1 MSAAQAAKS
10 AKKGSNARPFY
21 ARHSKEQ
28 LRLALKR
35 MWLIRR
41 FEEMAEESYIRGL
54 THGTMHLSI
63 GQEASAVGICM
74 DLSDKDYITSTH
86 RGHGHCI
93 GKGAEVKYM
102 FAEFFGKEEGYCRG
116 RGGSMH
122 IADVATGNLGANGIV
137 GGGIPLATGA
147 ALAIKQR
154 KGTEV
159 AVCFFGD
166 GANNEGAFHE
176 SANMAAV
183 WKLPVIYVCENN
195 QYGMSVSTARSTAV
209 TDVAIRAA
217 AYAMPG
223 TIVDGNNIADV
234 NEAMMAAMER
244 AQKGEGP
251 SLIECKTY
259 RTKGHSRSD
268 RNRYRSKDEI
278 EGWKLKDPIPS
289 FEDELQDYGVLSKAE
304 VQAVRDEVEKDV
316 QDGFAFAQLGTD
328 PTADTVLRDVYTT
341 GKAA

>member
-1 MSAAQAAKS
+1 LKNKS
-10 AKKGSNARPFY
+10 ANARPFY

-28 LRLALKR
+28 LRDALRR

-41 FEEMAEESYIRGL
+41 FEEVAEDSYVRGL

-74 DLSDKDYITSTH
+74 DLSNADYITSTH

-122 IADVATGNLGANGIV
+122 IADPATGNLGANGIV
-137 GGGIPLATGA
+137 GGGLPLATGA
-147 ALAIKQR
+147 ALAIQQR
-154 KGTEV
+154 NGKDV

-176 SANMAAV
+176 SLNIAAV

-195 QYGMSVSTARSTAV
+195 QYGMSVSTERSTAV
-209 TDVAIRAA
+209 KDIATRAA
-217 AYAMPG
+217 AYNMPG
-223 TIVDGNNIADV
+223 VIVDGNAIADV
-234 NEAMMAAMER
+234 NEAMMVAAER
-244 AQKGEGP
+244 ARNGEGP

-259 RTKGHSRSD
+259 RTRGHSRSD
-268 RNRYRSKDEI
+268 RNRYRTKEEI
-278 EGWKLKDPIPS
+278 EEWKARDPLPT
-289 FEDELQDYGVLSKAE
+289 FEAELQKFGVLTATEVEAVRAGVEAE
-304 VQAVRDEVEKDV
+304 VAE
-316 QDGFAFAQLGTD
+316 GFAFAQAGTN
-328 PTADTVLRDVYTT
+328 PLAETVLRDVYTA
-341 GKAA
+341 GAV

>member
-1 MSAAQAAKS
+1 MKVKTANQE
-10 AKKGSNARPFY
+10 NARPFY

-28 LRLALKR
+28 LRNALRR

-41 FEEMAEESYIRGL
+41 FEEVAEDSYVRGL

-74 DLSDKDYITSTH
+74 DLTNADYITSTH

-93 GKGAEVKYM
+93 GKGAEVKFM

-122 IADVATGNLGANGIV
+122 IADPATGNLGANGIV
-137 GGGIPLATGA
+137 GGGLPLATGA
-147 ALAIKQR
+147 ALAIQQR
-154 KGTEV
+154 KGQDV

-176 SANMAAV
+176 SLNIAAV

-195 QYGMSVSTARSTAV
+195 QYGMSVSTERSTAV
-209 TDVAIRAA
+209 KDIATRAA
-217 AYAMPG
+217 AYNMPG
-223 TIVDGNNIADV
+223 VIVDGNAIADV
-234 NEAMMAAMER
+234 NEAMMAAIALAR
-244 AQKGEGP
+244 GGGGP

-259 RTKGHSRSD
+259 RTRGHSRSD
-268 RNRYRSKDEI
+268 RNRYRTKEEI
-278 EGWKLKDPIPS
+278 EEWKIKDPIPA
-289 FEDELQDYGVLSKAE
+289 FENELQLFGVLSLVE
-304 VQAVRDEVEKDV
+304 VEAVRAQVETEVAE
-316 QDGFAFAQLGTD
+316 GFAFAQAGTN
-328 PTADTVLRDVYTT
+328 PLPQSVLRDVYTT
-341 GKAA
+341 AGVA